1 MHINPEQ
8 FKGVKT
14 KTKGNILEEIIS
26 AITIDT
32 KIFDLYRN
40 ITNNSNEYDIIIE
53 PSELAKN
60 MYNAIPKVVYQPI
73 ICECK
78 NYTDKTIGVTW
89 IGKLYMLLSMANV
102 KIGIIFSYDGVIG
115 ENEWTD
121 FKGLIK
127 NIFKRWDSYT
137 WY

>member
-78 NYTDKTIGVTW
+78 NRNNFFI
-89 IGKLYMLLSMANV
+89 
-102 KIGIIFSYDGVIG
+102 
-115 ENEWTD
+115 
-121 FKGLIK
+121 
-127 NIFKRWDSYT
+127 
-137 WY
+137 